1 MSETLHVS
9 ARLAD
14 GVMADEVNKKCHSY
28 TGAGVT
34 PHGKRIIRHARVVMI
49 AWGHYYVV
57 NPGVVTAGVQLL
69 TDLVGGGYL
78 TGLAQYGV
86 ARGTVVGSVT
96 IDTGGANP
104 APATI
109 GKGPLRDQLVQ
120 WLHQGT
126 VNPVPAKNED
136 SLLYFI
142 FPDPSTML
150 TLGTTTGFC
159 GYHGHGKV
167 NGSSDHDD
175 VFFAAIRTDGRTE
188 TGAGFMQKVSY
199 CVSHELAEAL
209 TDRDGGGFF
218 DVVAPDTC
226 EISDICENKDRYTYR
241 STWRVEQYWS
251 NWDKA
256 CIHGE
261 SGLSLRRFVQAVN
274 ASPAS
279 LRSLGMEHISIETI
293 ASRFP

>member
-9 ARLAD
+9 ARLVD
-14 GVMADEVNKKCHSY
+14 GAMVGDVNEECHSY
-28 TGAGVT
+28 TGGGVT
-34 PHGKRIIRHARVVMI
+34 PHGKRIIRHPRIVVI

-57 NPGVVTAGVQLL
+57 NPGVVAAGVQLL
-69 TDLVGGGYL
+69 TNLVGGGYL

-109 GKGPLRDQLVQ
+109 DRGPLRDQLVQ
-120 WLHQGT
+120 WLRAGR
-126 VNPVPAKNED
+126 VNPAPAKNED

-159 GYHGHGKV
+159 GYHDHGKV
-167 NGSSDHDD
+167 NGSSDHND

-188 TGAGFMQKVSY
+188 TDIGFMQKISY

-218 DVVAPDTC
+218 DGAC
-226 EISDICENKDRYTYR
+226 EISDICEKKDRYTYR

-261 SGLSLRRFVQAVN
+261 NGLSLRRFVQAVN

-279 LRSLGMEHISIETI
+279 LRSLGMADIAIETI